1 MKKRIAAIA
10 MAGVTRVSVIATSP
24 GANAVSNASWS
35 SGKVT
40 RAVLWENYNGGHKL
54 TVLGTGNCTASTS
67 DADTVMS
74 WMGDRGWNDVVSGAQ
89 DFAGCDVDLFTNL
102 GYGGVSTG
110 YVNYGQN
117 IGYVGASLNDRA
129 SSFKIS

>member
-10 MAGVTRVSVIATSP
+10 MAGV
-24 GANAVSNASWS
+24 
-35 SGKVT
+35 
-40 RAVLWENYNGGHKL
+40 
-54 TVLGTGNCTASTS
+54 TASTS